1 MNPCPCGCFPN
12 ANCTC
17 TPLQIQA
24 YQNRIS
30 RPFLD
35 RIDLCVEASQVKY
48 EHLSDEQKG
57 EVQKKYEKEFAGS
70 ERCKEYD
77 IRKQEI

>member
-1 MNPCPCGCFPN
+1 M
-12 ANCTC
+12 
-17 TPLQIQA
+17 QIVHVHLCRSK
-24 YQNRIS
+24 RIRIVS
-30 RPFLD
+30 AVPFLD

-57 EVQKKYEKEFAGS
+57 ESSKEIRKEFAGS